1 MPRCP
6 APNTYLKTDDAVN
19 GSYSNNVDL
28 HYYGTQIYDMWQS
41 WMNLDV
47 GAEMN
52 KYAGAQGGGGD
63 ICMQVWVGGSGPH
76 FLCGVGFWWGLVIN
90 VCCTVGKWSDE

>member
-52 KYAGAQGGGGD
+52 KYAGAQGGGGRY
-63 ICMQVWVGGSGPH
+63 MHAGVGGRKRST
-76 FLCGVGFWWGLVIN
+76 FFVWRWVLVGIGDKCMLY
-90 VCCTVGKWSDE
+90 GGQME